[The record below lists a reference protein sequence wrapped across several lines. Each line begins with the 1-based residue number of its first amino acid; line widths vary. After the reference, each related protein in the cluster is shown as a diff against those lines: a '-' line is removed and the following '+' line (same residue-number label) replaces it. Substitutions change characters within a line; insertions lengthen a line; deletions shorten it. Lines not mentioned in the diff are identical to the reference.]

1 MSSSDVFSLISAIDS
16 IILLFVAGIGIYLTV
31 RQLRQ
36 GYEVQ
41 KATFF
46 KELYMALTSHTDIRK
61 AVYMVEGKRFVFDQN
76 FYGSPEEY
84 LIDQMLSFF
93 DLVCE
98 LYTRTMLTNQEMQFF
113 KYEALTVYNDDG
125 IQKYLEIPYR
135 ILCNSELQKNLGLGL
150 AWLHTFT
157 FLAVTQNSVWHRI

>member
-1 MSSSDVFSLISAIDS
+1 MSSGNIFSLINVIVS
-16 IILLFVAGIGIYLTV
+16 IILLFVAVIGIYLTV
-31 RQLRQ
+31 RQLKQ
-36 GYEVQ
+36 GYEIQ

-46 KELYMALTSHTDIRK
+46 KELYLALTSHTDIRK
-61 AVYMVEGKRFVFDQN
+61 AVYLVEGKKFVFDQS

-113 KYEALTVYNDDG
+113 
-125 IQKYLEIPYR
+125 
-135 ILCNSELQKNLGLGL
+135 
-150 AWLHTFT
+150 
-157 FLAVTQNSVWHRI
+157 